1 MHYAITNEENRVR
14 KTFAYDTST
23 YELVYDGNI
32 NVMDQAWKWEH
43 NIGYTG
49 KEARPTYYDY
59 LVTVESDKPINIF
72 EKHVIAVAQSFYKN
86 MHGDYF
92 ILTGCTLPQVA
103 LPDNEM
109 MGTGGVTGWATDMM
123 IAGAAASD
131 QLGGLVLLNL
141 LAFNTDETFF
151 ASLFGH
157 YNRGIFHPTIPEQ
170 IGDEFYL
177 FIQDMGTPLVFSL
190 VNRFVGD
197 FFALRAYGGGLSL
210 FLSKYEDYTNARIK
224 IYRKAISTMSLFDW
238 EPEPQP

>member
-1 MHYAITNEENRVR
+1 MHYQITNDENRVY

-43 NIGYTG
+43 NIGDTG
-49 KEARPTYYDY
+49 KDARSTYYDY
-59 LVTVESDKPINIF
+59 LVSVEADKPINIF
-72 EKHVIAVAQSFYKN
+72 EKHVIAVAQTFYEDVSN
-86 MHGDYF
+86 NYY
-92 ILTGCTLPQVA
+92 ILTGCTLPQAA

-123 IAGAAASD
+123 VAGAASSD
-131 QLGGLVLLNL
+131 QVGGAVLLNL

-157 YNRGIFHPTIPEQ
+157 YNQRTFHPTIPEQ
-170 IGDEFYL
+170 IGDELYL
-177 FIQDMGTPLVFSL
+177 FIDDMGAPITFSL

-197 FFALRAYGGGLSL
+197 FFSIRAYGGGLSL
-210 FLSKYEDYTNARIK
+210 FLSKYEEDTNVRIK
-224 IYRKAISTMSLFDW
+224 IYRKAVATMSLFDW
-238 EPEPQP
+238 DPES